1 MNGCCRRVVCGS
13 LALPMLLG
21 SVAMPVSAEG
31 RVAVALTYEQTED
44 RANFIDQVRKA
55 RQGETESQWQ
65 VGLTYAK
72 LGYPERALP
81 MLRSAAEA
89 GHPRAAAL
97 LGSLREDGRGVEKS
111 IEDAV
116 HWYRV
121 ATDQGQADAMAALG
135 RLLLQQPATRDEASR
150 LLQKAA
156 QLGDTT
162 GQYYLGWLLAQRN
175 DESRD
180 DGQAYAWF
188 AKAAGQGHVGAQVAV
203 AIHLLEGRGVAKNAK
218 IAKEWLERAAEKQDP
233 VAHYLLGRLSSDAGP
248 TDLDKARNSF
258 RIAAMAGHREAQ
270 FALATVMA
278 NSVAEADRKE
288 AADWFARADETGHK
302 AAANRL
308 GELYRDGADALRQPE
323 QARSIFRRAAE
334 RGDANAMY
342 NLAYMQNMGLGGP
355 RDTTDA
361 LKWYTRAA
369 EGGHEKAL
377 EMVADL
383 LDSSLKTSALGLRG
397 FWQ

>member
-1 MNGCCRRVVCGS
+1 MNGLGRL
-13 LALPMLLG
+13 LAALAMLLG
-21 SVAMPVSAEG
+21 LAPAPASATG
-31 RVAVALTYEQTED
+31 PIAVALTDQQSAD

-65 VGLTYAK
+65 VGSTYAR
-72 LGYPERALP
+72 LGHPARAIPL
-81 MLRSAAEA
+81 LRSAAEA

-97 LGSLREDGRGVEKS
+97 LGSLREDGRGIEKS
-111 IEDAV
+111 IEEAV

-121 ATDQGQADAMAALG
+121 AADQGQADAMAALG
-135 RLLLQQPATRDEASR
+135 RLLLQQPVARDEASR

-156 QLGDTT
+156 QLEDAT

-188 AKAAGQGHVGAQVAV
+188 SKAAGQGHVGAQVAV
-203 AIHLLEGRGVAKNAK
+203 AIHLLEGRGVAKDTKMAG
-218 IAKEWLERAAEKQDP
+218 EWLERAAEKQNP
-233 VAHYLLGRLSSDAGP
+233 VAHYLLGRVSEDAGQAG
-248 TDLDKARNSF
+248 LDKARNSF
-258 RIAAMAGHREAQ
+258 RFAALAGHREAQ
-270 FALATVMA
+270 FALAA
-278 NSVAEADRKE
+278 ILAKSVTEADRKE
-288 AADWFARADETGHK
+288 AAEWFTRADEAGYK

-308 GELYRDGADALRQPE
+308 GELYRDGAGALQQLER
-323 QARSIFRRAAE
+323 ARSIFRRAAE

-342 NLAYMQNMGLGGP
+342 NLAQMQNQGLGGL
-355 RDTTDA
+355 RETGDA
-361 LKWYTRAA
+361 LRWYTRAA
-369 EGGHEKAL
+369 EAGHEKAL

-383 LDSSLKTSALGLRG
+383 LNSSLKTSALGLKG